1 MPDTLRPNAV
11 ALVPIDSLVTA
22 ESPRALAEDD
32 EHVRAL
38 AEADTALPPIL
49 VHRPTMRVVDG
60 RHRLRAAQ
68 VRGRDRIEVRFV
80 DDDDADLFVLAV
92 RENVSHGLPLSLAE
106 RKAAAVR
113 ILLAHG
119 HWSDRAIAAVTGL
132 THKTISAI
140 RRRSGGESVRSG
152 VRIGRDGIARPLDPS
167 HGRRAA
173 ENIIRD
179 RPDAPL
185 RQVAKEAGIAVS
197 TAHDVRRRM
206 TPADPHVPEQRSTG
220 RVVRQPSPV
229 VRALS
234 RDPSLRGTEAG
245 RVLLRWLAGSV
256 ISQQECAL
264 LIDAVPGYCAAAV
277 AELARSNAARW
288 QQFATDLQRRAKIR

>member
-11 ALVPIDSLVTA
+11 ELVPIDSLVLA
-22 ESPRALAEDD
+22 ESPRALAQDD
-32 EHVRAL
+32 DHVRAL
-38 AEADTALPPIL
+38 AETGTALPPIL
-49 VHRPTMRVVDG
+49 VHRPTMQVVDG

-68 VRGRDRIEVRFV
+68 RRGKDHIEVRFV
-80 DDDDADLFVLAV
+80 VDDEADLFVLAV
-92 RENVSHGLPLSLAE
+92 QENVSHGRPLSLAE

-113 ILLAHG
+113 ILLTHG

-132 THKTISAI
+132 THKTVSAV
-140 RRRSGGESVRSG
+140 RRRSGGAAVRSG

-167 HGRRAA
+167 HGRQAA

-185 RQVAKEAGIAVS
+185 RQVAKEAGIALS

-206 TPADPHVPEQRSTG
+206 APARPHVPEQRSTG
-220 RVVRQPSPV
+220 RAATQPSPAL
-229 VRALS
+229 RALS

-245 RVLLRWLAGSV
+245 RILLRWLAGSMV
-256 ISQQECAL
+256 SQQECAL
-264 LIDAVPGYCAAAV
+264 LVNAVPGHCAVAV

-288 QQFATDLQRRAKIR
+288 QQFATDLQRRARIR